1 MDDKSPCRTNGFP
14 LPRPL
19 RADQKRTKD
28 TDQITTALK
37 VKGLFVSFS
46 RSAKPLYVGS
56 NPTRASKL
64 FNNNGLGWAARLKTS
79 VVLASR
85 RTKSGPSNPIISIRT
100 GLSLFETDL
109 SVVDLSPNTT

>member
-19 RADQKRTKD
+19 RADQKRTKYM
-28 TDQITTALK
+28 DQKTTHVK
-37 VKGLFVSFS
+37 VKGLFVSSS

-64 FNNNGLGWAARLKTS
+64 FNNNGLGWAARLKLLLFLLPGGPKADRQIQSFQSGQGCHCLRQTS
-79 VVLASR
+79 PL
-85 RTKSGPSNPIISIRT
+85 
-100 GLSLFETDL
+100 
-109 SVVDLSPNTT
+109 